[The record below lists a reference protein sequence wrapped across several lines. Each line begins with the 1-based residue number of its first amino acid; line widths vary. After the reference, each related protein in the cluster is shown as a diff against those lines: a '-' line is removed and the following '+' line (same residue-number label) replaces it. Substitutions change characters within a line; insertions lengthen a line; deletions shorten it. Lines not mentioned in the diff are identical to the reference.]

1 MEKKATFR
9 FLETLKEMDW
19 RQLSL
24 AKWVL
29 WVPFALVAIYF
40 LLLAENRYVSEAR
53 LIVVKNGDSASSAIS
68 MALPILGLA
77 GNSSQEDT
85 RYLKEYIQSPEM
97 FEVLDKKMGLRA
109 AFVLHGLDVFYMLPD
124 WVSKEYALEYYR
136 NRIDLAIDDRTG
148 ILTVKTEGFSPEF
161 AKHFNE
167 AVLKES
173 ERFINELSYQI
184 AREQL
189 DFAGQEVARARKG
202 LDSIKNSLLS
212 YQEKKLDPV
221 TLLGVTSQIVTGLES
236 TLAGKEAELKAALGT
251 MQEGAPQ
258 VIALRHMIAALKEQ
272 IRNEQSKLSST
283 DGDKL
288 NRRAADYTDQKAMV
302 DFQAELYR
310 ITLAA
315 FEKTRVDTMRKIKS
329 LAVISAPQLPER
341 AEYPRR
347 FYSLISSF
355 FLLIMGYG
363 FIRLAGAVVE
373 DHRD

>member
-1 MEKKATFR
+1 MEKKATLRFVEKFR
-9 FLETLKEMDW
+9 EKDW
-19 RQLSL
+19 RGANL

-29 WVPFALVAIYF
+29 GLPMLLIAIYF
-40 LLLAENRYVSEAR
+40 LLIAESRYVSEAK

-68 MALPILGLA
+68 SALPILGLA

-85 RYLKEYIQSPEM
+85 RYLKEYIQSSDM
-97 FEVLDKKMGLRA
+97 FDMLDKKLGLRA
-109 AFVLHGLDVFYMLPD
+109 AFGLHGVDIFYMLPA

-136 NRIDLAIDDRTG
+136 NRIDLNIDDRTG
-148 ILTVKTEGFSPEF
+148 ILTVRTEGFSPEF
-161 AKHFNE
+161 ARQFNE

-173 ERFINELSYQI
+173 ERFINELSHQI

-189 DFAGQEVARARKG
+189 DFAGREVARARKE
-202 LDSIKNSLLS
+202 LDSVKTSLLS

-221 TLLGVTSQIVTGLES
+221 TSLGVAGQILTGLES

-258 VIALRHMIAALKEQ
+258 VIALRHAVAALKEQ
-272 IRNEQSKLSST
+272 IRNEQGKLSSS

-288 NRRAADYTDQKAMV
+288 NRRAADYADQKAMA
-302 DFQAELYR
+302 DFQADLYR
-310 ITLAA
+310 IALSA

-329 LAVISAPQLPER
+329 VAVISAPQLPER

-355 FLLIMGYG
+355 FLLIVGYG